1 MLKATRILLLIVF
14 ALVICLAPTSL
25 DAAPAQ
31 QVDEARTFDATI
43 VAQGYVRGARGARD
57 CRTGQL
63 IDLSDGNFGARL
75 QVGRTYHFENAWIYE
90 GNPGQLFFLL
100 YNSPRFRYWEISGC
114 PAAAPPQ
121 VNFSVDQSRIVRGQC
136 ATLRWD
142 VDNVRAIY
150 LDGQGVTGHES
161 RRVCPSST
169 TTYTLRAVTSSGDV
183 VRSVTVNVSLP
194 PPVLDFRADRTTIV
208 RGDCTTLRWDVEYV
222 QALYLDGS
230 QINAHGS
237 RQVCPS
243 STTTYNLQVVAES
256 GNFTR
261 SVVVSVLQPTATP
274 LPTATDTPIPTATHT
289 PVPTPTSIP
298 LTRTPIARG
307 QQIIFVIRNARFT
320 SLKVEGTN
328 QYGDNVVWQPP
339 SYGTNGSQVA
349 ITKGWWWTDFV
360 HLTFDIPGMGI
371 EGCSVE
377 GFWGNYDYALITY
390 TAGETGCIG
399 GMGNVRDPLGNTVQ
413 AWINTRYEMDRVWGD
428 TFFGQLDSAKDA
440 LGCLQA
446 VATGMMSPDCIGV
459 ADDLLWNV
467 VKSGATPTPTPTP
480 PSPNRS
486 CLQIFGWQ
494 ICW

>member
-14 ALVICLAPTSL
+14 ALVICLVPTSL

-100 YNSPRFRYWEISGC
+100 SNSPRFRYWEISGC

-150 LDGQGVTGHES
+150 LDGQGVTGHET

-169 TTYTLRAVTSSGDV
+169 TTYTLRAMTSSGDV

-194 PPVLDFRADRTTIV
+194 PPVLDFRADSTTIM
-208 RGDCTTLRWDVEYV
+208 RGDCTTLRWDAEYV

-230 QINAHGS
+230 QVSSHAN

-243 STTTYNLQVVAES
+243 FTTTYNLQVVAES

-261 SVVVSVLQPTATP
+261 SITVSVIQPTP
-274 LPTATDTPIPTATHT
+274 IPIPTSTDTPRPRPTDVPRPTPTDIPTTEPPT
-289 PVPTPTSIP
+289 KTPVPGLPPVPVPVPTPQLKSP
-298 LTRTPIARG
+298 PPTPDIQSVAEVV
-307 QQIIFVIRNARFT
+307 QIIGEAA
-320 SLKVEGTN
+320 
-328 QYGDNVVWQPP
+328 
-339 SYGTNGSQVA
+339 QV
-349 ITKGWWWTDFV
+349 T
-360 HLTFDIPGMGI
+360 
-371 EGCSVE
+371 
-377 GFWGNYDYALITY
+377 
-390 TAGETGCIG
+390 TA
-399 GMGNVRDPLGNTVQ
+399 V
-413 AWINTRYEMDRVWGD
+413 
-428 TFFGQLDSAKDA
+428 
-440 LGCLQA
+440 
-446 VATGMMSPDCIGV
+446 GV
-459 ADDLLWNV
+459 AASKCQGFPPGWPYVGCVGANIGTETVKDIAELASDLWR
-467 VKSGATPTPTPTP
+467 KMFPQSKK
-480 PSPNRS
+480 
-486 CLQIFGWQ
+486 
-494 ICW
+494 